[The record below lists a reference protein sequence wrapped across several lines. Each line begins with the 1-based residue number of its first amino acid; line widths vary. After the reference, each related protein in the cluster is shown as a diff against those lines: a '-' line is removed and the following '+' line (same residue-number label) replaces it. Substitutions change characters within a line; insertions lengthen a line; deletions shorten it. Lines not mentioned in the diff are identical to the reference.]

1 MKEEP
6 FLSGWRLK
14 AARILSLVLVV
25 GITVAVFIFR
35 EQAQKLAA
43 YGYLG
48 IFLISIIANATV
60 ILPVP
65 GVALTFTLGAV
76 FNPLGVAL
84 ASAAGASLGEL
95 TGYLAGFSGEG
106 IIPHNRTYQ
115 RIHEWTARH
124 GSWVILVLAFIPNPL
139 FDLAGAAAGALRMPL
154 VKFLFWAFL
163 GKLGKMLLFAYGG
176 AFSADWV
183 QRLLGG
189 TP

>member
-84 ASAAGASLGEL
+84 ASAAGGRIDGL
-95 TGYLAGFSGEG
+95 SGR
-106 IIPHNRTYQ
+106 IQ
-115 RIHEWTARH
+115 RRGHH
-124 GSWVILVLAFIPNPL
+124 SPQSHL
-139 FDLAGAAAGALRMPL
+139 
-154 VKFLFWAFL
+154 
-163 GKLGKMLLFAYGG
+163 
-176 AFSADWV
+176 SAH
-183 QRLLGG
+183 
-189 TP
+189 P